1 MHAAEVLHGLAVVD
15 QVGVEGAMLGHGQ
28 RAGDHVE
35 HDVVDGDLVHAEGLA
50 LGLEHGA
57 GRLDLGGVAGDVVG
71 QLRHGGQGGDH
82 GLGDH
87 LAHVAHGL
95 GVAVVAGHALFDR
108 SSGNRCR
115 SLGRSRCADDL
126 ARVDQGLHVALDHA
140 AVGAG
145 GHDLGQIGLALLRQ
159 RLGARGD
166 LDLAHDHG
174 GLGDLRCGGRFDGA
188 LFLDGGAQ
196 VGVAILGGT
205 ELLKVVAGLAD
216 DADVEQAGNVVAL
229 LEEVGQQRAGNLGG
243 LLKGSL
249 VGLIGE
255 QHVADFDLVAGLLL
269 ELVDDAALHG
279 VALAGHDH
287 RNRVALPGLG
297 CAGRLRGGCCGC
309 GCGSGGH
316 VGVAVL
322 VGTELLEILAG
333 VADDADVQQ
342 AGHIVALL
350 EEVRQQRAGNLGLLL
365 EGSLVG
371 FIAEQ
376 HVADF
381 HLVARVLLELI
392 DDTAFDSV
400 ALSRH
405 NYWNCH
411 CDASSRIL
419 NLPIIQVLTC
429 IHLLYQSA
437 KQ

>member
-50 LGLEHGA
+50 LGLVQRA

-174 GLGDLRCGGRFDGA
+174 GLGQLRCGGCFDGGR
-188 LFLDGGAQ
+188 FLDGGAQ
-196 VGVAILGGT
+196 VGVAVLGGT
-205 ELLKVVAGLAD
+205 ELLEVVAGLAD

-243 LLKGSL
+243 LLEGGL
-249 VGLIGE
+249 VGLVGE
-255 QHVADFDLVAGLLL
+255 QHVANLNLVAGLLL
-269 ELVDDAALHG
+269 ELVDDAALNG
-279 VALAGHDH
+279 VALTGHDH

-297 CAGRLRGGCCGC
+297 CGCGLGSGCSGRCGC
-309 GCGSGGH
+309 GRGH
-316 VGVAVL
+316 IGVAVL
-322 VGTELLEILAG
+322 GGTELLKVLAG
-333 VADDADVQQ
+333 VADDADVVQ
-342 AGHIVALL
+342 AGTVIALL
-350 EEVRQQRAGNLGLLL
+350 EEVGQQGACDLGFLFKC
-365 EGSLVG
+365 GLVG
-371 FIAEQ
+371 LVGEKD
-376 HVADF
+376 VADCDG
-381 HLVARVLLELI
+381 VARVLFELI
-392 DDTAFDSV
+392 DDTALDSV

-405 NYWNCH
+405 DYWNCH
-411 CDASSRIL
+411 
-419 NLPIIQVLTC
+419 V
-429 IHLLYQSA
+429 
-437 KQ
+437 